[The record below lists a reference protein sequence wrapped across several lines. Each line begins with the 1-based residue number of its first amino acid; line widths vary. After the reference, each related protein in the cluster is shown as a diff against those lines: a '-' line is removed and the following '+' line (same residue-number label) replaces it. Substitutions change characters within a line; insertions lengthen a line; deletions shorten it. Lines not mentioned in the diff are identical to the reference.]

1 MSKNRDLI
9 YDMSDSPETEDFE
22 QLDSEPLQLGGVGED
37 APAANDRQ
45 VTTPGDVHVAPQMPT
60 PIDGTLRQFAL
71 RVPDVIDACSGI
83 MVFGKRIKSL
93 VFSTDLSIIRNV
105 NADAVFAVYPFT
117 PQPIITQALLMAS
130 DLPVFVGV
138 GGGLTTGKRVVNLA
152 MYAEMQGATGVV
164 VNAPT
169 PGRILN
175 RIRSSVDVPV
185 VVTVANSDTNYRHRI
200 EDGAAI
206 LNVAAGAQTPEI
218 VAEIRERFPDYPII
232 ATGGADEQSIRATIR
247 AGANA
252 IVWTPPSSAELFR
265 DVMKNY
271 REGKPHPRGRI
282 SFAFSFCYPACYPR
296 ARGAATHPAG
306 CAAAPLLR
314 FLIPVLQCRE
324 HDTCL
329 LARHALAR
337 TEAAV
342 GHAADHAGALQRLHG
357 GQGIGCDVTGVRE
370 RDGRDI
376 RAQPD
381 AEALGVTIDHDGH
394 ILPRDVGI
402 GRKRG
407 VRDAMDDAVFGCPA
421 DIGRI
426 PRICGH
432 IGEFSRLVRGHVR
445 TLQPGEHGHK
455 LRARHVFGGGE
466 GRRRHAGDDARVIEL
481 PDVRIAPAALGYIR
495 EREGCFT
502 RLHGAVSAVDI
513 VHQVQIEQVRLHDAL
528 VGDAADKLHMV
539 GARDG
544 HDVPDAGTEGDIGIA
559 VIVDPAL

>member
-9 YDMSDSPETEDFE
+9 YDMAEAPETEDFE

-71 RVPDVIDACSGI
+71 RVPSVIDECSGI

-206 LNVAAGAQTPEI
+206 LNVAPARRRRRSWPRSASASRTIPSLRPAGRT
-218 VAEIRERFPDYPII
+218 RI
-232 ATGGADEQSIRATIR
+232 ASA
-247 AGANA
+247 
-252 IVWTPPSSAELFR
+252 PPS
-265 DVMKNY
+265 
-271 REGKPHPRGRI
+271 
-282 SFAFSFCYPACYPR
+282 
-296 ARGAATHPAG
+296 
-306 CAAAPLLR
+306 APG
-314 FLIPVLQCRE
+314 P
-324 HDTCL
+324 T
-329 LARHALAR
+329 
-337 TEAAV
+337 
-342 GHAADHAGALQRLHG
+342 
-357 GQGIGCDVTGVRE
+357 
-370 RDGRDI
+370 
-376 RAQPD
+376 P
-381 AEALGVTIDHDGH
+381 
-394 ILPRDVGI
+394 
-402 GRKRG
+402 
-407 VRDAMDDAVFGCPA
+407 
-421 DIGRI
+421 
-426 PRICGH
+426 
-432 IGEFSRLVRGHVR
+432 SS
-445 TLQPGEHGHK
+445 
-455 LRARHVFGGGE
+455 
-466 GRRRHAGDDARVIEL
+466 GRRRRTASSFA
-481 PDVRIAPAALGYIR
+481 
-495 EREGCFT
+495 
-502 RLHGAVSAVDI
+502 
-513 VHQVQIEQVRLHDAL
+513 
-528 VGDAADKLHMV
+528 M
-539 GARDG
+539 
-544 HDVPDAGTEGDIGIA
+544 
-559 VIVDPAL
+559 